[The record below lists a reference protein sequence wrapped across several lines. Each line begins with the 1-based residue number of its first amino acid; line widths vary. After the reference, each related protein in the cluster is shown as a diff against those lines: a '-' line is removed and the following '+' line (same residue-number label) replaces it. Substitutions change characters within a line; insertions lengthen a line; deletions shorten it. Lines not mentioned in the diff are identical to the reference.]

1 MEQKEYEQFTVFHM
15 TSKNAVPVSILLIKL
30 KVFLE
35 KNTYSIYDIHVNIM
49 LAQNMLKNN

>member
-1 MEQKEYEQFTVFHM
+1 M